1 MAIYVIISNDYE
13 TYLEKGSAKMGI
25 KNKFEDYQME
35 VFMDQ
40 YGDRLIPV
48 YGNVLSIKV
57 DRKKKLFLWNTLNV
71 SMVVKPSG
79 SRNVQRCTY
88 RKSGFKET
96 PFIEIRQ
103 GNEVMVQG
111 LKADKS
117 KSKDNQDTIEIMN
130 IINITDRT
138 QLVEGDVPVDE
149 IIKSLKG
156 NIKRQRI

>member
-1 MAIYVIISNDYE
+1 
-13 TYLEKGSAKMGI
+13 MGI

-57 DRKKKLFLWNTLNV
+57 NRKKKFFLWNTLNV
-71 SMVVKPSG
+71 SMVVKPQG

-88 RKSGFKET
+88 RKSGFKVP
-96 PFIEIRQ
+96 PFMEIRQ

-111 LKADKS
+111 LKADKA
-117 KSKDNQDTIEIMN
+117 KSKDPQDTIEIMN

-149 IIKSLKG
+149 IIKSIKG
-156 NIKRQRI
+156 NIKRQRV